1 MVECT
6 HLNHFKQPSLFGSP
20 APQDERIHQ
29 STTILLIAYYTQHT
43 VRSCEIQKVLKNVF
57 IPGVHWHIYCSLNLP
72 VNLKLF
78 LLK

>member
-6 HLNHFKQPSLFGSP
+6 HLKYISKTTFTIWFTS
-20 APQDERIHQ
+20 PQDERIHQ

-43 VRSCEIQKVLKNVF
+43 RRWELEESIKMAL
-57 IPGVHWHIYCSLNLP
+57 IPGVHWHNFILSTNLP

-78 LLK
+78 